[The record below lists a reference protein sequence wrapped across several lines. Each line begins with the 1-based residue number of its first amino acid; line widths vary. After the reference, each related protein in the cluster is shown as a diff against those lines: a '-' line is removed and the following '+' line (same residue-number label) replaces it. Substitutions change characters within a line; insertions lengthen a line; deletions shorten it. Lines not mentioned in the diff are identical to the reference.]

1 MITAIIIDDE
11 PNSVELITNLIQLL
25 TPQVTVL
32 GTADSVESGYKLL
45 QNQQPD
51 LIFLDIE
58 MSDGSGFDL
67 LKKLDKINFK
77 LIFITGHHEF
87 ALTAFKYSAID
98 YLMKPLSPTDFANAV
113 KKAEQSITN
122 EELGLKISS
131 LLHNLNQEPQL
142 KKKIVLKTLDR
153 VYSIY
158 AEDILRFESSGSY
171 TTVYLMDGKKIV
183 VSRLLKEFDEMLSS
197 NGFARVHQSHLVNV
211 EQIFCFE
218 KADNHVVL
226 TNNTIIPVSLR
237 KKDFVMDLITKG

>member
-11 PNSVELITNLIQLL
+11 PNSVELITNLLQLL
-25 TPQVTVL
+25 TPQVSL
-32 GTADSVESGYKLL
+32 IGTADSVASGFELL
-45 QNQQPD
+45 QAESPD

-77 LIFITGHHEF
+77 LIFITGHHEY
-87 ALTAFKYSAID
+87 ALTAFKFSAID
-98 YLMKPLSPTDFANAV
+98 YLMKPLSPTEFANAV
-113 KKAEQSITN
+113 KKAEQSITH
-122 EELGLKISS
+122 EELNLKIAS

-171 TTVYLMDGKKIV
+171 TTVFLLDGKKIV
-183 VSRLLKEFDEMLSS
+183 VSRLLKEFDELLGS
-197 NGFARVHQSHLVNV
+197 NSFARVHQSHLVNV

-218 KADNHVVL
+218 KSDNHIVL
-226 TNNTIIPVSLR
+226 TNNTIIPVSRR